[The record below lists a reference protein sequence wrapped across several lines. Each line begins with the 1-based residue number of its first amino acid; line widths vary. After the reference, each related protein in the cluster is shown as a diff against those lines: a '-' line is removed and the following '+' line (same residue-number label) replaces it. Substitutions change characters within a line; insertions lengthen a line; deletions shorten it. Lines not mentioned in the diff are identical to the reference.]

1 MKLATDAMAQALSE
15 EEFDILSEAEAKVK
29 AAEEALMAAR
39 NEASAM
45 SLRYYIAGRVK
56 QDHTVYSR
64 LSYKYTSL
72 VTE

>member
-1 MKLATDAMAQALSE
+1 MKT
-15 EEFDILSEAEAKVK
+15 
-29 AAEEALMAAR
+29 AEEALMAAR

-64 LSYKYTSL
+64 LLYKYTSL
-72 VTE
+72 ATE